1 MKKESFAKRLVC
13 LYLPLL
19 VIMVFI
25 LFPFYR
31 TFVTSVKPE
40 DELYGAVVTYW
51 PQHITFD
58 AYGKLFTTT
67 VNFMEALKNSLTA
80 DVDMVMMPYV
90 AAFDEEGKPTLSYER
105 ERIVRRTANFSW
117 VGAVHEVIV
126 PRGNVVHSDVSV
138 FHKKIRPAEA
148 GRNLKIFQ
156 KMLADGKTPD
166 ERQKFY
172 YARELF
178 DNGLYD
184 AAVTAYSEFLNGDG
198 WVENKICACRDLSA
212 CFCKKNM
219 PKQALAALFKSFELD
234 SPRAETCCDLGAFYM
249 QHAMYGRAVF
259 WYKLALNLKP
269 GPYHGRVRFCGLLRI
284 YSRHSVVRLLRQARP
299 ITKSAKV

>member
-1 MKKESFAKRLVC
+1 MWLDADDVL
-13 LYLPLL
+13 
-19 VIMVFI
+19 
-25 LFPFYR
+25 
-31 TFVTSVKPE
+31 
-40 DELYGAVVTYW
+40 DETNRQAL
-51 PQHITFD
+51 
-58 AYGKLFTTT
+58 K
-67 VNFMEALKNSLTA
+67 ALKNSLTA

-212 CFCKKNM
+212 CFCKKH
-219 PKQALAALFKSFELD
+219 
-234 SPRAETCCDLGAFYM
+234 AETGARGAVQEFRTRF
-249 QHAMYGRAVF
+249 AARGNVLRSGRFLYAARHVRARRF
-259 WYKLALNLKP
+259 LVQTRLEFKA